1 MGSGTLEAD
10 HRLCLLVTV
19 WHIVGVVADMLL
31 GGVGQPL
38 VTRGLIGDTLG
49 ALQTMTLDQG

>member
-10 HRLCLLVTV
+10 HRLCLLVAV
-19 WHIVGVVADMLL
+19 WNIVGVVADMLL
-31 GGVGQPL
+31 GGVGQAL
-38 VTRGLIGDTLG
+38 VTRGLVGHTLG